1 MNRIFDRVVDTA
13 QENKRRR
20 ENGEDIA
27 IPFPFT
33 RFAEIVPGIQKGR
46 YIITTANSKVGK
58 SKITDFLFVYSPIDY
73 VLNNKTNIKLKIFY
87 FTLEMSK
94 EDKIKEA
101 ISYKLFEQYGLI
113 RSPEHIDSIFK
124 HKILDDDT
132 LSKIK
137 SLEYYFKVYES
148 IVTYVDNIRNPY
160 GIYGYMR
167 NYAENNGVFYDKYNN
182 PISIEQIRTDR
193 ENSYKI
199 IDRYE
204 ANDPDEYVIVVTD
217 HVSLLTPE
225 KSHGGDLHACI
236 SDFSS
241 NYCLSLRD
249 RFKYIIVNVQQ
260 QAAAQESTEN
270 AKLSMLQPSAN
281 GLGDNKLTGR
291 DCDMMLGLF
300 APNRYKIRTYEG
312 LDITK
317 LLDNHRELSVILNR
331 RGGSATTQL
340 GFSGAC
346 NYFEELEKVDKID
359 SRYYDDL
366 ITKLRGN

>member
-1 MNRIFDRVVDTA
+1 M
-13 QENKRRR
+13 
-20 ENGEDIA
+20 
-27 IPFPFT
+27 
-33 RFAEIVPGIQKGR
+33 
-46 YIITTANSKVGK
+46 
-58 SKITDFLFVYSPIDY
+58 FVYSPIDY
-73 VLNNKTNIKLKIFY
+73 VLNNKTNIKVKIFY
-87 FTLEMSK
+87 FSLEMSK

-101 ISYKLFEQYGLI
+101 ISYKLFKEFGII

-124 HKILDDDT
+124 NKILDDDT

-137 SLEYYFKVYES
+137 SLDKYFNFYES
-148 IVTYVDNIRNPY
+148 VVTYIDNIRNPY
-160 GIYGYMR
+160 GIYSYMR
-167 NYAENNGVFYDKYNN
+167 NYAENNGTFFDKFNN
-182 PISIEQIRTDR
+182 PISIDKIREDR

-204 ANDPDEYVIVVTD
+204 PNNPDEYVIVITD
-217 HVSLLTPE
+217 HISLLTPE
-225 KSHGGDLHACI
+225 KQHGGDIHACMG
-236 SDFSS
+236 DFSS

-249 RFKYIIVNVQQ
+249 RFKYIVVNVQQ
-260 QAAAQESTEN
+260 QAAAQESTDN

-346 NYFEELEKVDKID
+346 NYFEELEKVTEKID
-359 SRYYDDL
+359 QKYYEDI
-366 ITKLRGN
+366 ITRLRPN

>member
-1 MNRIFDRVVDTA
+1 M
-13 QENKRRR
+13 
-20 ENGEDIA
+20 
-27 IPFPFT
+27 
-33 RFAEIVPGIQKGR
+33 
-46 YIITTANSKVGK
+46 GK
-58 SKITDFLFVYSPIDY
+58 SKITDFLFVYSPIEY
-73 VLNNKTNIKLKIFY
+73 VLNNKTNIKVKVFY
-87 FTLEMSK
+87 FSLEMSK

-101 ISYKLFEQYGLI
+101 ISYKLFKDFGII

-124 HKILDDDT
+124 KKILDDDT
-132 LSKIK
+132 LEKIK
-137 SLEYYFKVYES
+137 SLDKYFNFYES
-148 IVTYVDNIRNPY
+148 VVTYIDNIRNPY
-160 GIYGYMR
+160 GIYSYMR
-167 NYAENNGVFYDKYNN
+167 NYAENNGTFFDKFNN
-182 PISIEQIRTDR
+182 PISIDKIREDR
-193 ENSYKI
+193 DNSYGI

-204 ANDPDEYVIVVTD
+204 PNDPDEYVIVITD

-225 KSHGGDLHACI
+225 KQHGGDLHTCI

-241 NYCLSLRD
+241 NYCLRLRD
-249 RFKYIIVNVQQ
+249 RFKYIVVNVQQ

-346 NYFEELEKVDKID
+346 NYFEELEKVEKID
-359 SRYYDDL
+359 QNYYEDI
-366 ITKLRGN
+366 ITRLRPN